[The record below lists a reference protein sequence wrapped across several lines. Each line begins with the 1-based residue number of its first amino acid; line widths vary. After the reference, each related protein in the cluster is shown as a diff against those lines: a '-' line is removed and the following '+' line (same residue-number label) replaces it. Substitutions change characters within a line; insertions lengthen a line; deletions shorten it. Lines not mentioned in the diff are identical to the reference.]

1 MLVKPLNLF
10 SIETG
15 HLAPFANPHLKP
27 AFKSL
32 SKYPDLQKCWPCSC
46 NYICYEKLLNS
57 KCENWIIYSCLEPNL
72 KCLLKPRTSTF
83 TH

>member
-1 MLVKPLNLF
+1 MLMKLLNLV

-32 SKYPDLQKCWPCSC
+32 GKYPDFQKCWPCSC
-46 NYICYEKLLNS
+46 NRMCYEKLLNIAYVKIELFIFKS
-57 KCENWIIYSCLEPNL
+57 KYDPISLILNV
-72 KCLLKPRTSTF
+72 F
-83 TH
+83 